1 MKFFFI
7 KTKNKINSSSGFTL
21 LEVLV
26 AITIFIF
33 ALVATMTAARSGLAS
48 AYESRDQVI
57 SFYLAQEAVEFI
69 RNKRD
74 TNSILNT
81 TTPTNWLEGISALSS
96 DPCAP
101 GYVCLVD
108 VVANTITR
116 CGVTCPDTNKLRQ
129 DTSTKMYGHNSSWPL
144 SQFKREVRVQNINS
158 NEASITVLITWPK
171 GSFEVKEIILNW
183 QT

>member
-1 MKFFFI
+1 MKFFFT
-7 KTKNKINSSSGFTL
+7 KTKNKISSSRGFTL
-21 LEVLV
+21 LEVLI

-57 SFYLAQEAVEFI
+57 AFYLAQEAVEFI

-81 TTPTNWLEGISALSS
+81 VTPTNWLSGVSNLSS
-96 DPCAP
+96 DPCYP
-101 GYVCLVD
+101 GKVCLID
-108 VVANTITR
+108 VVANQITA
-116 CGVTCPDTNKLRQ
+116 CASPTTCPNLRQ
-129 DTSTKMYGHNSSWPL
+129 DVNTKMYGYDSSWSL
-144 SQFKREVRVQNINS
+144 NQFKREVRVQNINADEVS
-158 NEASITVLITWPK
+158 MTVLITWPK